1 MHIFDKE
8 GEQRQLLFKIRTC
21 LPIVVSDICHNLST
35 YCRELYVVICQGVFV
50 MLTAE
55 LLLSTRH
62 MEWLLLVLFRIIFG
76 IIVILKI

>member
-21 LPIVVSDICHNLST
+21 LPIVVSDICHNRSV
-35 YCRELYVVICQGVFV
+35 YCRELYMSSVKGVFV

-55 LLLSTRH
+55 LLFSTPH
-62 MEWLLLVLFRIIFG
+62 MEWLLLVLFL
-76 IIVILKI
+76 IIVGVIAILKI